1 MSQNRRLSQSF
12 TQTHTDSFSS
22 SIASVIA
29 PIESDIWVENWKAF
43 FARDIIDSRIV
54 TVKAELSVED
64 ACDKL
69 LSEDIPCL
77 AVLGNPE
84 SQGLK
89 GLFDFSDVNAFLTL
103 AATKHTFTPEDL
115 RDKPR
120 VQDIFLA
127 AKAGHVPVHLV
138 SNLSEKNPLEILP
151 YDASIVSLL
160 EPFARG
166 VHRVLIRSSVPSQ
179 DFVGI
184 VSDRRLLSWFE
195 SYAAENSSMKRF
207 LSDPIRSFSF
217 PSFNLYT
224 AVVAATSKASV
235 LEAMQLMSEEG
246 VSSIAVLDDET
257 GALLSAVSVTDIGK
271 LVVPSSSN
279 QILNIPLHQFISYI
293 KAPEGST
300 DGAERFP
307 VYSVSSNGTLFYTMQ
322 KLLATNAHRVFIAN
336 ETPESSPIIASRCA
350 GNLSGIVSIVDIL
363 SLFARLAHVQ
373 DVDPTRMR
381 RHRRASSVSS
391 QGSRSDRAEFNR
403 SRSSSR
409 TGIGRTSSISRSKV
423 HNPRNSLSSSVESIL
438 GTESIKK

>member
-12 TQTHTDSFSS
+12 TQTHTDSLSS

-138 SNLSEKNPLEILP
+138 SI
-151 YDASIVSLL
+151 
-160 EPFARG
+160 
-166 VHRVLIRSSVPSQ
+166 LIRSSVPFQ
-179 DFVGI
+179 GFVGI

>member
-12 TQTHTDSFSS
+12 TQTHTDSLSS

-127 AKAGHVPVHLV
+127 AKAGHVPVHLT
-138 SNLSEKNPLEILP
+138 SQKRIHWKYYLTMPASCRYSNPL
-151 YDASIVSLL
+151 L
-160 EPFARG
+160 EEYIEAI
-166 VHRVLIRSSVPSQ
+166 LIRSSVPFQ
-179 DFVGI
+179 GFVGI